1 MVREL
6 HEFLATEILAREL
19 DKSLNEIEESGVVE
33 YAGDGAVADFHGV
46 GRDFARENAMRSDSE
61 NVDGVVRLFPRDA
74 IGLGVDDKQALRGE
88 EQNQRA
94 LIDRAMNHVFV
105 LEIHDLFSNQNAH
118 VFHAAVV
125 ALQVLSFTWRLPRM
139 PSSGRLLWNATL
151 LIVPLMER
159 SPR

>member
-118 VFHAAVV
+118 VFHADRRVQTV
-125 ALQVLSFTWRLPRM
+125 RLQTHVKP
-139 PSSGRLLWNATL
+139 NATRQADHHREHFGVRDVL
-151 LIVPLMER
+151 HFID
-159 SPR
+159 